1 MRYQNSSQQ
10 LYVRQF
16 DDGHVDDGCS
26 VAINSTAESGLELRL
41 DVEEMGILRV
51 LRMLEGQGVT
61 SQFMRREPPQS
72 PEVTGPVVK
81 DWTGMRA
88 SAWRL

>member
-1 MRYQNSSQQ
+1 MRYRNPSQQ
-10 LYVRQF
+10 LDVHQF
-16 DDGHVDDGCS
+16 DDGHDDGCS

-41 DVEEMGILRV
+41 DVEEMGISRV

-72 PEVTGPVVK
+72 PEATGPVVK
-81 DWTGMRA
+81 IGRV
-88 SAWRL
+88 